1 MQGEFGVFVVCS
13 GRVGGKAERGPG
25 RSARRR
31 YAPLEMPY
39 SVPKRALPSA
49 SFKSS
54 EQRPAICLTRLARSI
69 TQRRNTSRVCPTS
82 PGRYRGVQLTSPSQ
96 MPPRSPKASKL
107 DPV

>member
-39 SVPKRALPSA
+39 SVPKHALPSA
-49 SFKSS
+49 SFKSFRTKTGNLPYTLGTLDYPEAQHIPGVS
-54 EQRPAICLTRLARSI
+54 RPL
-69 TQRRNTSRVCPTS
+69 RVATGGFS
-82 PGRYRGVQLTSPSQ
+82 
-96 MPPRSPKASKL
+96 
-107 DPV
+107 